1 VPESIADSRRRL
13 LYEAAVVANAVF
25 VVGVAYGAMSV
36 NAGLPTWF
44 APVVGFFVLAA
55 SSEMLFV
62 GLLAGGANSWIAAA
76 AALAVNSRHLPYGL
90 AATDVLGTG
99 WKRYARIHLVNDE
112 TVAFAAAQ
120 QTPAARRLAYTWSG
134 LGILITWPVG
144 ALLGSVIGR
153 MFDVA
158 IIGLDAMFPAVILAL
173 IMSGIRDPRTR
184 YGCLAAA
191 VIAVGAALVLPEG
204 IAPVLAVLALPLMRP
219 RPIDPAVDAE
229 RAEAE
234 DA

>member
-1 VPESIADSRRRL
+1 
-13 LYEAAVVANAVF
+13 
-25 VVGVAYGAMSV
+25 
-36 NAGLPTWF
+36 
-44 APVVGFFVLAA
+44 
-55 SSEMLFV
+55 
-62 GLLAGGANSWIAAA
+62 
-76 AALAVNSRHLPYGL
+76 
-90 AATDVLGTG
+90 
-99 WKRYARIHLVNDE
+99 
-112 TVAFAAAQ
+112 
-120 QTPAARRLAYTWSG
+120 
-134 LGILITWPVG
+134 
-144 ALLGSVIGR
+144 